1 MIDSASLPT
10 FERILRRTGDDVGR
24 NGRTRCPLHGGNNR
38 TAFSFDESTGL
49 FNCFSCGEK
58 GDKVSFVQK
67 RLRVDFREALHWLD
81 GSKSST
87 FPSRPRNLEAV
98 RLAMVLQKTRAEETE
113 GLVREYRDL
122 SITRHIAELALSQF
136 DSVVAWDVLKLVTE
150 RRRWLSAALN
160 VLDFGPAQFVI
171 PFLIGSPHEKS
182 NTINSVIDAG
192 GLYDKQQR
200 WIECYE

>member
-10 FERILRRTGDDVGR
+10 FERILRRTGDVVGR
-24 NGRTRCPLHGGNNR
+24 NGRTRCPLHGGKNP
-38 TAFSFDESTGL
+38 TAFSFDESTGV
-49 FNCFSCGEK
+49 FNCFSCGQK

-67 RLRVDFREALHWLD
+67 RLRVDFREALHWLN
-81 GSKSST
+81 GSNSG
-87 FPSRPRNLEAV
+87 PLPIRPRNLEAV
-98 RLAMVLQKTRAEETE
+98 RLATVLQKARTEETE
-113 GLVREYRDL
+113 RLVREYRDL
-122 SITRHIAELALSQF
+122 ANTRHIAELELSQG

-150 RRRWLSAALN
+150 RRRWLIAALN
-160 VLDFGPAQFVI
+160 VLDFGSAQFVI

-182 NTINSVIDAG
+182 NTIDSVIDAG